1 MQSVLTGRSDTTGHQ
16 TKAPARTNRM
26 IPQVTAGDLHHSGSS
41 PSLCLY
47 CSVPERGA
55 LSQLAAEWM
64 DAEEE
69 GGEGGEG
76 EVNEIPMRCQGVLAV
91 RCRE

>member
-1 MQSVLTGRSDTTGHQ
+1 MQSVLTGRSDKTGHQ

-26 IPQVTAGDLHHSGSS
+26 IPQVKAGALNHSGSS

-69 GGEGGEG
+69 GGREGG
-76 EVNEIPMRCQGVLAV
+76 
-91 RCRE
+91 REERGK